1 MSHSP
6 NSGYGSHTPMTAAIQ
21 SAEPTRLS
29 DPESKPAKM
38 NKEMEVT
45 EKDSSNAN
53 RAPSLDSG
61 SMESTYD
68 HTHRKLKPR
77 HVQLIGIGGTIG
89 TALYVQI
96 GSGLRTSGP
105 ASLFIGFSLWL
116 VFSLLYCFVDSIGFS
131 TWVVP
136 TLLLWTASTCAVSR
150 WTCQKWKR
158 NPPMDQEKKKK
169 RGKAKNKEPYDQTK
183 HQETGFKACLHNFRS
198 PRM

>member
-38 NKEMEVT
+38 NKEMEVI

-105 ASLFIGFSLWL
+105 ASLFIGFSLCIN
-116 VFSLLYCFVDSIGFS
+116 V
-131 TWVVP
+131 
-136 TLLLWTASTCAVSR
+136 
-150 WTCQKWKR
+150 
-158 NPPMDQEKKKK
+158 
-169 RGKAKNKEPYDQTK
+169 RGK
-183 HQETGFKACLHNFRS
+183 
-198 PRM
+198 